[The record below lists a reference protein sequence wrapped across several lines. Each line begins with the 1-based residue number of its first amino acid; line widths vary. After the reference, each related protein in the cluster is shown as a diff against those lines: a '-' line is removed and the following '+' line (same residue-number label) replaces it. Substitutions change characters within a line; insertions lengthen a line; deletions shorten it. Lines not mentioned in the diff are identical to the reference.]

1 VVENKNSLKGHSVF
15 LENREEM
22 KITGV
27 EEVDSYNENTVILST
42 IKGGINIKG
51 QGLSIN
57 KLNLDDGSLLIS
69 GTINSLIYIS
79 KGGEPKNLM
88 GKLFK

>member
-1 VVENKNSLKGHSVF
+1 MVENRTNIKTHSVF

-27 EEVDSYNENTVILST
+27 EEVDSYNENSIVLST
-42 IKGGINIKG
+42 IKGGISIKG
-51 QGLSIN
+51 EGMSIN
-57 KLNLDDGSLLIS
+57 KLNLDEGSLRVA

-79 KGGEPKNLM
+79 KGGEPKNFI